1 MWRRCWISCA
11 GRSGLFFFFFLFAF
25 AFDSLLFNIHEISC
39 RVTEHWV
46 LKLTNLFTSATFNR
60 QTKGSVACAAYEK
73 MWQTHHHTEAERVN
87 INFHLFIWALFVF
100 FLSAAA
106 ITYWFM
112 KVMSL
117 SKHRSRQTWGKI
129 HAQIASLM
137 INRLTCAIHLH
148 VCICMWV
155 YAFPH
160 LRSSDV
166 PWDLIYKTCV
176 CCKKYKSRWLFPH
189 VRKDLKN
196 LLDVIF

>member
-1 MWRRCWISCA
+1 MWRQCWISCA
-11 GRSGLFFFFFLFAF
+11 GRRRPSFLLLFFHLLLIRFCLTYMK
-25 AFDSLLFNIHEISC
+25 FDVVLQSTGYFSSLTYL
-39 RVTEHWV
+39 
-46 LKLTNLFTSATFNR
+46 LLQTFNR

-73 MWQTHHHTEAERVN
+73 MWHTHHHTEAESVN
-87 INFHLFIWALFVF
+87 INFHLFIRALFVF

-148 VCICMWV
+148 VCICMCV

-176 CCKKYKSRWLFPH
+176 CCKKIQIQLAISTR
-189 VRKDLKN
+189 
-196 LLDVIF
+196 